1 MKNNDVEI
9 NVTKL
14 RSITNAI
21 FLHIEKDLQVTSVP
35 LDEDY
40 YWTVAPEELYQ
51 FRNAPT
57 NLNVGSLCDDLEF
70 LSPVEGDEKM
80 AVSLLLLH
88 VAPLLTYLATK
99 IGQ

>member
-1 MKNNDVEI
+1 MEKNDIEI
-9 NVTKL
+9 NVPKW

-21 FLHIEKDLQVTSVP
+21 LLHIEKDLRINDVS

-40 YWTVAPEELYQ
+40 YWAVAPEEFYE
-51 FRNAPT
+51 FRIAPT

-70 LSPVEGDEKM
+70 LFPVERDERM
-80 AVSLLLLH
+80 AVSRMLLH
-88 VAPLLTYLATK
+88 VAPLLRYLATK